1 MQGEANEM
9 RFLIG
14 LLPAAALVIASSS
27 CAGPSADDAA
37 ADSTPAALASGVITV
52 GSVSL
57 NPTREHEIVGPFARY
72 LAAQLAD
79 VGIGTGRVIVVDSLS
94 KMVTEIEQGRVDIF
108 IDSPFPVAFVSENTD
123 ARVVLRRWKRGYD
136 DYRSVVFTRADS
148 GVETL
153 NDLTGKVIAFGEPF
167 STTGY
172 LIPKAAML
180 SAGLQLDDY
189 QDPAASVPSD
199 RVGYVFSNDT
209 ENTVF
214 WVLKQKV
221 VAGAVNE
228 NYYESL
234 AGNRIGELKVLYMSE
249 RVPRNLVCVRRDLD
263 PRVLR
268 ALEERL
274 LGMNQSSEGL
284 EVLWR
289 FEETTK
295 FDRILDESG
304 EFLTGVRELLPY
316 VKEDLGE

>member
-1 MQGEANEM
+1 M

-14 LLPAAALVIASSS
+14 LLPAAALLISVIG
-27 CAGPSADDAA
+27 CGGPPVNDAA
-37 ADSTPAALASGVITV
+37 TGSQATEPAGGVITV

-72 LAAQLAD
+72 LAAQLDD
-79 VGIGTGRVIVVDSLS
+79 VGIGTGRVVVVDSLS
-94 KMVTEIEQGRVDIF
+94 KMVTEIDRGRVDIF
-108 IDSPFPVAFVSENTD
+108 IDSPFPVAFVLENTD
-123 ARVVLRRWKRGYD
+123 ARVLLRRWKRGFD
-136 DYRSVVFTRADS
+136 DYRSIVFTRADS

-172 LIPKAAML
+172 LIPKAAIL
-180 SAGLQLDDY
+180 SAGLKLDAY

-209 ENTVF
+209 ENTMF
-214 WVLKQKV
+214 WVLKEKV

-234 AGNRIGELKVLYMSE
+234 AGNRIGELRILFKSE
-249 RVPRNLVCVRRDLD
+249 SVPRNLVCVRGGLD
-263 PRVLR
+263 PRVER
-268 ALEERL
+268 ALKRVL
-274 LGMNQSSEGL
+274 LEMNQSSEGL
-284 EVLWR
+284 EVLWH

-295 FDRILDESG
+295 FDRVSDEPG
-304 EFLTGVRELLPY
+304 ELLTGVSELLPY
-316 VKEDLGE
+316 VKEDLGG